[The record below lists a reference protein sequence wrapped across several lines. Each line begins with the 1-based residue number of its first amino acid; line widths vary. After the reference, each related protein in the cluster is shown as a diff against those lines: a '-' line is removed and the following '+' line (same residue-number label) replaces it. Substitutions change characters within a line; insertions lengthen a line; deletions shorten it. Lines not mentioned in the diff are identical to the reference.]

1 VYFIDATADN
11 VDDKAANAL
20 WSWRRDF
27 PWFHYQSNGPRN
39 NMSQFISL
47 VSGSNLRIGG
57 QLESCTAEM
66 EVSMP
71 FELDGRLVELI
82 DTPGFDDTT
91 MCDTDILNMIAAYLC
106 DS

>member
-57 QLESCTAEM
+57 QLESCTA
-66 EVSMP
+66 
-71 FELDGRLVELI
+71 
-82 DTPGFDDTT
+82 GFDDTT